1 MAEYLQGP
9 QVNRLSIV
17 LGIIV
22 VVAVLLRVVARSK
35 SKASFAIDDY
45 WISVSLVPFFG
56 MIASSTF
63 CRCLYIQT
71 SSILD

>member
-1 MAEYLQGP
+1 MAGYLQGP
-9 QVNRLSIV
+9 QMNRLSV
-17 LGIIV
+17 ALGVIAF
-22 VVAVLLRVVARSK
+22 VAVLLRLVARSK

-56 MIASSTF
+56 MIASSTL

>member
-1 MAEYLQGP
+1 MAGYLQGP
-9 QVNRLSIV
+9 QVNRLSIA
-17 LGIIV
+17 LGVIV
-22 VVAVLLRVVARSK
+22 VVAVLLRLVARSK

-45 WISVSLVPFFG
+45 WISVSLIPFFG
-56 MIASSTF
+56 MIVSSKL